1 MSIQRTDDFEKR
13 SLHLQNLS
21 DEDLDSR
28 FWELADKIVEPLIE
42 LAEGNT
48 SPSIERS
55 VLLRMGLDSF
65 QAGAIVAKAVEFGLL
80 GKGAGNLVLSYAKK
94 TSQPLEKAVEDLAT
108 GKGWEELVTFFRG
121 GGESAAR

>member
-42 LAEGNT
+42 LAEKH
-48 SPSIERS
+48 E
-55 VLLRMGLDSF
+55 SF
-65 QAGAIVAKAVEFGLL
+65 DRAFSTFAD
-80 GKGAGNLVLSYAKK
+80 GAGQFS
-94 TSQPLEKAVEDLAT
+94 
-108 GKGWEELVTFFRG
+108 GRG
-121 GGESAAR
+121 YRR